1 MRRERAAGVFI
12 QLYKQR
18 VEDHHHVR
26 VWLGKC
32 VGVTNVP
39 KGGCWDQMIE
49 VVGKQDLLML
59 PASIP
64 YGSGSRDYI

>member
-1 MRRERAAGVFI
+1 MC
-12 QLYKQR
+12 
-18 VEDHHHVR
+18 

-32 VGVTNVP
+32 VGVTYVP
-39 KGGCWDQMIE
+39 KGGSWDQVVE

-64 YGSGSRDYI
+64 YGSGIQAHGTIYEDRENEVKETSPYGYN